1 MCAYKKMALMCARN
15 TSVFSFKRWESNE
28 KALPA
33 AGDTGKKDSRI
44 CQRDY
49 LFFLAMPQI
58 TQRIPIPRTG
68 KNGATGA
75 FVGEAGTLTITTT
88 GAGVGVVENTA
99 GMFTEGIVTL
109 VLGIVDSA
117 CAWHWPL

>member
-1 MCAYKKMALMCARN
+1 MQSGDMKKRSRQPMTRE
-15 TSVFSFKRWESNE
+15 KRIANM
-28 KALPA
+28 P
-33 AGDTGKKDSRI
+33 GDH
-44 CQRDY
+44 

-58 TQRIPIPRTG
+58 TQSILIPRTG

-88 GAGVGVVENTA
+88 GAGVGAVENTA
-99 GMFTEGIVTL
+99 GVFKEEIVTS
-109 VLGIVDSA
+109 VTGIAVSA